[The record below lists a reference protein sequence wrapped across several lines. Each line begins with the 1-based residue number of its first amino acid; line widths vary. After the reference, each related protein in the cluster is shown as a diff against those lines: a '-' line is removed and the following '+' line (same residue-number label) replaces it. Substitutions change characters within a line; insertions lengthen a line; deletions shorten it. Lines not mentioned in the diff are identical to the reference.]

1 MNFKI
6 MSATILGMIFILS
19 AVLIGQS
26 NMTEIPV
33 PGMGDKKAEQ
43 TDALNHMKIQFNTIL
58 GDTVS
63 LEDYKGNVVM
73 IVNVASE
80 CGNTPQYADLEK
92 LYQKYEDEGLVVIGF
107 PSNSFNQEPGTDEQ
121 IYKFCTSK
129 FAVTFPMMS
138 KVSVKGEDKH
148 PLFVYLTED
157 NDMKG
162 EIKWNFEKFILD
174 KDGNLVARF
183 ATKVNPLDDE
193 VVAVIEKELEAE

>member
-43 TDALNHMKIQFNTIL
+43 TDPMNHMKIQFNTIL

-129 FAVTFPMMS
+129 FDVTFPMMS

>member
-1 MNFKI
+1 M
-6 MSATILGMIFILS
+6 
-19 AVLIGQS
+19 
-26 NMTEIPV
+26 
-33 PGMGDKKAEQ
+33 
-43 TDALNHMKIQFNTIL
+43 NHMKIQFNTIL

-129 FAVTFPMMS
+129 FDVTFPMMS